1 MQPPKAPCRKLALHA
16 VFWYNSALL
25 KPDNTCGDE
34 YSGYII
40 RQTKGGTPIDMK
52 ISA

>member
-1 MQPPKAPCRKLALHA
+1 VSRKLAFLT
-16 VFWYNSALL
+16 VFWYNRVLL

-34 YSGYII
+34 YSSYII

-52 ISA
+52 INA